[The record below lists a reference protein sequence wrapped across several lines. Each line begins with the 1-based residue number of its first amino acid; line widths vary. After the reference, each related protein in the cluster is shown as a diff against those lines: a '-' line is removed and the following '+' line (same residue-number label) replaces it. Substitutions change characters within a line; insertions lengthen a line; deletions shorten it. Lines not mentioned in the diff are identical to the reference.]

1 MNCYRYKVSEFIP
14 LRRPLLEHSCTFTL
28 FWLYSKLLSNILA
41 PAEASQWG
49 KIPILIHSCS
59 NNMFIHECQSFVQS
73 PACIN
78 FVHYMSH
85 DTLFKF
91 LSIILY
97 VCMHN
102 TPLKGFSSLC
112 FLIILKP
119 LCFRIYVVIF
129 KPKQCIF
136 WWPCFSTAWLHSLK
150 LHSIGKEWWL
160 TTKTQK
166 NRRIS
171 RYFDSDQ
178 KSYDNLLNSH
188 TIL

>member
-112 FLIILKP
+112 FLNKKNCQANTVLYFSILP
-119 LCFRIYVVIF
+119 IPTL
-129 KPKQCIF
+129 
-136 WWPCFSTAWLHSLK
+136 LHSMHLQ
-150 LHSIGKEWWL
+150 LIGQEWLFTAMHSFQ
-160 TTKTQK
+160 TQK
-166 NRRIS
+166 NEERIT
-171 RYFDSDQ
+171 R
-178 KSYDNLLNSH
+178 
-188 TIL
+188 